1 MKQINL
7 KLMQSYPIIFLKD
20 LDDLSLN
27 IRTYL
32 QQQKVFIIS
41 DTNVAEF
48 YLNTVKA
55 LLTKDNI
62 LVHSYVFKAGEKQ
75 KTIKTLSDIINY
87 AMSVGIDRQYVVIAL
102 GGGVVGD
109 IAGFFASVYM
119 RGLKYIQ
126 LPTTLLAMVDSSIGG
141 KTAVNTDTGKNIVG
155 TFYQPQ
161 CVLINAKFLHTLNS
175 RHLKNGMA
183 EVIKYAV
190 SFDYKFFGQL
200 KLIFNKSIISE
211 KDFENIIYKSCKYKA
226 DIVQTDEKETKGIRE
241 LLNFG
246 HTFAHALET
255 ITKYKKFLHG
265 EAVVFGMIFVCKLA
279 EKISYAK
286 NGTTEILEDMLIDA
300 GFKTKINVKYNADKF
315 FAIMKRDKKSI
326 SNKIKFVLPQ
336 KIGLI
341 KSQIEVDDKTVLN
354 LLKEVLK

>member
-1 MKQINL
+1 MKQITL
-7 KLMQSYPIIFLKD
+7 KVSKSYPIVFLKD
-20 LDDLSLN
+20 LAGLSLN
-27 IRTYL
+27 LRMHL
-32 QQQKVFIIS
+32 QQKKVFIIS
-41 DTNVAEF
+41 DTNVAKF
-48 YLNTVKA
+48 YLDSVKT
-55 LLTKDNI
+55 LLAEDKI
-62 LVHSYVFKAGEKQ
+62 LVYSYIFKAGEEQ
-75 KTIKTLSDIINY
+75 KNLTTLADIIKF
-87 AMSVGIDRQYVVIAL
+87 AMSVGIDRQYTVIAL

-126 LPTTLLAMVDSSIGG
+126 VPTTLLAMVDSSVGG
-141 KTAVNTDTGKNIVG
+141 KTAVNTDSGKNIVG

-161 CVLINAKFLHTLNS
+161 CVLINTKFLQTLSS

-190 SFDYKFFGQL
+190 SFDIEFFKQL
-200 KLIFNKSIISE
+200 KLIFNKSVILE

-226 DIVQTDEKETKGIRE
+226 NIVQMDEKETKGIRE

-255 ITKYKKFLHG
+255 ITEYKKFLHG
-265 EAVVFGMIFVCKLA
+265 EAVVLGMIFVSKLA
-279 EKISYAK
+279 ETISYAK
-286 NGTTEILEDMLIDA
+286 NGTTKILEDILIDA
-300 GFKTKINVKYNADKF
+300 GFDIKINSKYNPSKF

-326 SNKIKFVLPQ
+326 SNKIKFVLPK
-336 KIGLI
+336 KIGCI
-341 KSQIEVDDKTVLN
+341 KSKIEVDDKTVLN

>member
-7 KLMQSYPIIFLKD
+7 KVSKSYPIVFLKN
-20 LDDLSLN
+20 LEDLSLN
-27 IRTYL
+27 LGMHL
-32 QQQKVFIIS
+32 QQQKVFIVS
-41 DTNVAEF
+41 DTNVAKF
-48 YLNTVKA
+48 YLDSIKT
-55 LLTKDNI
+55 LLAEDKI
-62 LVHSYVFKAGEKQ
+62 LVHSYVFKAGEEQ
-75 KTIKTLSDIINY
+75 KTLGTLSRIIKY
-87 AMSVGIDRQYVVIAL
+87 AVSVGIDRQYTVIAL

-126 LPTTLLAMVDSSIGG
+126 VPTTLLAMVDSSVGG
-141 KTAVNTDTGKNIVG
+141 KTAVNTDSGKNIVG
-155 TFYQPQ
+155 TFYQPE
-161 CVLINAKFLHTLNS
+161 CVLINTKFLQTLNS

-190 SFDYKFFGQL
+190 SFDDKFFQQL
-200 KLIFNKSIISE
+200 KLIFNKSVISE

-226 DIVQTDEKETKGIRE
+226 DIVQMDEKETKGIRE

-255 ITKYKKFLHG
+255 ITEYKKFLHG
-265 EAVVFGMIFVCKLA
+265 EAVVFGMIFVSKLA
-279 EKISYAK
+279 ETISYAK
-286 NGTTEILEDMLIDA
+286 KGTTKILEDILIDA
-300 GFKTKINVKYNADKF
+300 GFDIKINSNYNADRF

-326 SNKIKFVLPQ
+326 SNKIKFVLPK
-336 KIGLI
+336 KIGNI
-341 KSQIEVDDKTVLN
+341 KSKIEVDDKTVLN